1 MDGADAGLT
10 VEGVEELAVALKDN
24 ESVDTVV
31 FDMVGTM
38 PVPLKV
44 RHINFRIFSLWA
56 QPVFS
61 QVQDLNGNAEKQELV
76 FAQVRMFRHDT
87 CPDSCDRAARTGS
100 VVTRV
105 YLCSPANEQ
114 HCH

>member
-31 FDMVGTM
+31 FDTVGTM

-44 RHINFRIFSLWA
+44 CHMDLSNILLVVPA
-56 QPVFS
+56 VFYCRRY
-61 QVQDLNGNAEKQELV
+61 K
-76 FAQVRMFRHDT
+76 T
-87 CPDSCDRAARTGS
+87 
-100 VVTRV
+100 
-105 YLCSPANEQ
+105 
-114 HCH
+114 